1 MFIRRLQNLPIL
13 CLLIISLL
21 ISPAI
26 TSGYAQVVTADNH
39 SLRKAAVAGECASD
53 NYVANTAY
61 RWGHSHPR
69 QGHQSDSL
77 LAGITPTAVLAHI
90 PLPERNFNIHRVVD
104 TSPRIPDQILHHRT
118 IVLLI

>member
-13 CLLIISLL
+13 CLLISSLL
-21 ISPAI
+21 ISPVI
-26 TSGYAQVVTADNH
+26 TSGYAWGVTADNH
-39 SLRKAAVAGECASD
+39 SLRNEVGAGECASD
-53 NYVANTAY
+53 SYLANTAY

-90 PLPERNFNIHRVVD
+90 PLSERNFNIHRVVD